1 MADNNKFGKNG
12 WKIRMASILTLL
24 VIVLVLG
31 GAAGVSITFVK
42 PKFEAYQKA
51 KAAEKEKEEKALAK
65 KAAADQKKME
75 EEAAKAKNEETA
87 EIYENENQEAAQ
99 QETSQNEGKTEFQE
113 AITEETVITTEAE
126 PDYIIPD
133 SNSRYLSEAD
143 IRNMSIQ
150 QINYAKNE
158 IYARHGRIFVSNE
171 LKNYFESKS
180 WYQGTIDGATFDKNY
195 KNYFNQYEIT
205 NTEFLSKIEFS
216 MEDGGYKLD
225 Q

>member
-1 MADNNKFGKNG
+1 MTDNNKFGKNG
-12 WKIRMASILTLL
+12 WKIRMASILTLF

-75 EEAAKAKNEETA
+75 EEAAKAKNEEKA